1 MTLADALTYAQREGS
16 KVLIDLATL
25 TGAVVV
31 ALGNYTT
38 GAFTND
44 QEMLEKIIEV
54 ADKEN
59 ESLWQLPITD
69 YIREE
74 VRATKVADLKNSTG
88 RGMGASGAAAFL
100 EEFVE
105 EGNKWVHLDIA
116 GTVFRTSPS
125 YNEFYGASGV
135 MVKTLYHYFKNL

>member
-1 MTLADALTYAQREGS
+1 ALTYAQREGS

-31 ALGNYTT
+31 ALGDYTT

-44 QEMLEKIIEV
+44 QEMLNKILSSANNEL
-54 ADKEN
+54 

-69 YIREE
+69 YIREQ
-74 VRATKVADLKNSTG
+74 VRATKVADIKNSTG
-88 RGMGASGAAAFL
+88 RAMGASGAAAFL

-105 EGNKWVHLDIA
+105 EGSKWVHLDIA
-116 GTVFRTSPS
+116 GTAFRTSPA
-125 YNEFYGASGV
+125 YNEFYGATGA
-135 MVKTLYHYFKNL
+135 MVKTLYHY